1 MFIFFKKKVQL
12 VYKNKILLIFDFNE
26 MIFMMKIYFWLR
38 LYEVQ
43 K

>member
-1 MFIFFKKKVQL
+1 VFIFFIKKVQL
-12 VYKNKILLIFDFNE
+12 GYKNNIFPIFGFNE